1 MCVYVCDDGPD
12 ATNEGRYVDSDFGK
26 GGIFL
31 CVPLPMWE
39 PIFSYFRLS
48 ERERKRNGRRR
59 RHRVAYG
66 KQNDPNGTDA
76 QQITNSQRNKA

>member
-1 MCVYVCDDGPD
+1 VCVCDDGPD

-26 GGIFL
+26 GGIFFVCSSSYVGADFFL
-31 CVPLPMWE
+31 
-39 PIFSYFRLS
+39 FSVV
-48 ERERKRNGRRR
+48 RERKRNGRRR